1 MSNWLYFVEIW
12 KVLKRIGEFI
22 ASQQK
27 INEVLEDR
35 LKALESESSFDESE
49 FTA

>member
-1 MSNWLYFVEIW
+1 MSDWLYFVEIW
-12 KVLKRIGEFI
+12 KVLNRIGEFI
-22 ASQQK
+22 TSQQK
-27 INEVLEDR
+27 MNEELEDR